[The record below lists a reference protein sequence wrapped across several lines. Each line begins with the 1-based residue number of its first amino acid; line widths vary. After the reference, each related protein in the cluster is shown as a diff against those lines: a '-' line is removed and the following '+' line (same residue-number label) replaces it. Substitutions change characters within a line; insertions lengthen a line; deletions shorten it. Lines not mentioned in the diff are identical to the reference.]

1 MQTSKIVMILGLS
14 IFVIGGFLYFA
25 ERFGLHFGNLP
36 GDIKIVRENFTCAFP
51 IVTSIIIS
59 ILATIILNL
68 ILRGLNK

>member
-1 MQTSKIVMILGLS
+1 
-14 IFVIGGFLYFA
+14 
-25 ERFGLHFGNLP
+25 LP